1 MTARMYPVEAAYHG
15 LQHALDRPR
24 RQGRIV
30 GLPAGVAGVALRAV
44 EQHLPMRRWLGVGA
58 TPCRVCAY
66 GVRPLRRRRRV
77 GQYRQGGPVGGGFI
91 TPGPLNITYHDP
103 SPPLSPGYVQAL
115 TEELLARRNRLT

>member
-1 MTARMYPVEAAYHG
+1 MTVLYPAEAAYHG

-30 GLPAGVAGVALRAV
+30 GLPAGMAGVALRAV
-44 EQHLPMRRWLGVGA
+44 EQHLPRPLAWLPA
-58 TPCRVCAY
+58 HPSPCPVCA
-66 GVRPLRRRRRV
+66 RPVSRRLRRRRG

-103 SPPLSPGYVQAL
+103 SPPLNPGYVQAL
-115 TEELLARRNRLT
+115 TEELLARRNRLA